1 LRKLIGNLM
10 EGTATVCYLKEV
22 EVDVVRDGAMTV
34 WYNDVVVAG
43 STSQPPGLAG
53 AHHSPTVPFD
63 RGERS
68 SVRGILCFQGQVAA
82 IDDAHTQLKDQPG
95 CGT

>member
-1 LRKLIGNLM
+1 MRKLVGNLM
-10 EGTATVCYLKEV
+10 KGTATDCYLKEV

-34 WYNDVVVAG
+34 WYNNVVAG
-43 STSQPPGLAG
+43 STSQPPGLA
-53 AHHSPTVPFD
+53 ATVPFD